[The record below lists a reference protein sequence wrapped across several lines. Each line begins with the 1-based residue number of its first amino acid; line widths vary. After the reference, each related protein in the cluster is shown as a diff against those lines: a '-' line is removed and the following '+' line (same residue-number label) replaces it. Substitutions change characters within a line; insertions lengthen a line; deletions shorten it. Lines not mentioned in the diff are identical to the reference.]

1 MRSAAIHKSSA
12 RGTVSQRFRPIVDS
26 PVHSRVFDTIRDAI
40 FAGNL
45 KPGEPLREL
54 HLAKE
59 LQVSQASV
67 REGLVHLENSGLVVR
82 IPNKE
87 TRVTKLSNRE
97 VRERLG
103 LRESLEAMA
112 WIAASKNMEAPDYEP
127 LLEKMRAISVAV

>member
-1 MRSAAIHKSSA
+1 MRSASIPQPPA
-12 RGTVSQRFRPIVDS
+12 RPTASKRFRPIVDS
-26 PVHSRVFDTIRDAI
+26 PVHSRVFDAIRDAI
-40 FAGNL
+40 FAGSL

-67 REGLVHLENSGLVVR
+67 REGLVHLEISGLVVR

-97 VRERLG
+97 VRERLE

-112 WIAASKNMEAPDYEP
+112 WIAGA
-127 LLEKMRAISVAV
+127 